1 MSLSLGSG
9 GNGGL
14 GGGGGGVGSGLPPP
28 PPGYGDVAAFI
39 RTFEGK
45 VASLLS
51 LAARSVSTIATGEVI
66 DARRDLAL
74 FIRWLEEV
82 QSRFPSQVPREILTA
97 RYAIKRKLDLVM
109 KTPSEGLQERRH
121 RFFLGPEKNSAR
133 DLVQW
138 LNALSDQ
145 PWEPPRPPMPTLAPT
160 PARTSS
166 TAARSTRPNSSTNR
180 SADTVK
186 RVPRDHPI
194 WGVLGIMHG
203 LGLRPGTK
211 TQAFNPAYD
220 EYKRSAKVLGHNGL
234 AIGQWFPNQL
244 SAMWHGGHGDSN
256 AGISYMRGPDGEP
269 GPAVSIIMADKY
281 GDIDVDRGD
290 DIIYCGSNSLENTS
304 SNTPADGGPP
314 VRGNAALLVS
324 KERQSPVRVFRKAKK
339 GNNGSAYAPK
349 VGLRYDG
356 LYVVVGYSKATN
368 DKGGVYHKFTLR
380 RGDGQ
385 PSLDTLRN
393 IPSRQERRD
402 YAKIDEGY

>member
-14 GGGGGGVGSGLPPP
+14 GGGGGGVGSGLPPTP
-28 PPGYGDVAAFI
+28 SGYGDVAAFI

-45 VASLLS
+45 VSSLLS
-51 LAARSVSTIATGEVI
+51 LAVRSVSTIATAEVI
-66 DARRDLAL
+66 TARRDVAV

-82 QSRFPSQVPREILTA
+82 RSRFPTQVPREILTA
-97 RYAIKRKLDLVM
+97 RYAIKRRLEAVM
-109 KTPSEGLQERRH
+109 KTPPEGIQGQQY
-121 RFFLGPEKNSAR
+121 RFFVGPEKTKAR
-133 DLVQW
+133 GLVEW
-138 LNALSDQ
+138 LNALADR
-145 PWEPPRPPMPTLAPT
+145 PLPPPRPAMPTLAPA
-160 PARTSS
+160 PAQTRS
-166 TAARSTRPNSSTNR
+166 TAARSTRPTSSTNR
-180 SADTVK
+180 SADHVK
-186 RVPRDHPI
+186 PVPDDHPI

-203 LGLRPGTK
+203 LGLRPGSNA
-211 TQAFNPAYD
+211 QAFNPAYD
-220 EYKRSAKVLGHNGL
+220 ACKRSAKVLGHNGL

-244 SAMWHGGHGDSN
+244 SAMWYGGHGDSN
-256 AGISYMRGPDGEP
+256 AGISYMRGPNGEP
-269 GPAVSIIMADKY
+269 GPATSIIMADKY
-281 GDIDVDRGD
+281 GEIDVDRGD
-290 DIIYCGSNSLENTS
+290 DIIYCGSNSLDNTS
-304 SNTPADGGPP
+304 KNTPSDSGPP

-393 IPSRQERRD
+393 IPSRKERRD

>member
-1 MSLSLGSG
+1 MSLSLGAG
-9 GNGGL
+9 GNGGF
-14 GGGGGGVGSGLPPP
+14 GGGGGGVGSGLPPTP
-28 PPGYGDVAAFI
+28 SGYGDVAAFI

-51 LAARSVSTIATGEVI
+51 LAARSVSTIATGEVA
-66 DARRDLAL
+66 DARRVVAL
-74 FIRWLEEV
+74 FIRWLSEV
-82 QSRFPSQVPREILTA
+82 WSRFPSQVPREILMA
-97 RYAIKRKLDLVM
+97 RFAIKRKLEIIM
-109 KTPSEGLQERRH
+109 KTPSEGLQEKRH

-138 LNALSDQ
+138 LNALSDR
-145 PWEPPRPPMPTLAPT
+145 PLEPPRPALPTLAPT
-160 PARTSS
+160 PAPTSS

-180 SADTVK
+180 SADGVK
-186 RVPRDHPI
+186 PVPRDHPI

-203 LGLRPGTK
+203 LGLRPGSK

-244 SAMWHGGHGDSN
+244 SAMWYGGHGESN
-256 AGISYMRGPDGEP
+256 AGISYMRGPNGEP
-269 GPAVSIIMADKY
+269 GPALSIIMAEKY
-281 GDIDVDRGD
+281 SDIDVDRGD
-290 DIIYCGSNSLENTS
+290 DIVHCGSNSLDNTS
-304 SNTPADGGPP
+304 SNTPVGPP

-368 DKGGVYHKFTLR
+368 DKGGIYHKFTLR

-393 IPSRQERRD
+393 IPSRKKRRD